1 MPYFLFSKG
10 LFLQQILAV
19 FEKIFD
25 YVYDIFNSHLFLR
38 IHSNFDTLLIFK
50 TFQTKV
56 KVSNKHINDK
66 DVKCL

>member
-25 YVYDIFNSHLFLR
+25 YVYNIFNFHLFLR
-38 IHSNFDTLLIFK
+38 IHSNFDTLPILK
-50 TFQTKV
+50 AFQTKV
-56 KVSNKHINDK
+56 KVSNKHINDE